1 MDWEKSDFLR
11 MCICSVCDV
20 SLILKV
26 RMKERD
32 RRGKWENMGGRGTF
46 AYRLLF
52 QTHLLNEFYA
62 YTETNHLQYTKP
74 QKF

>member
-1 MDWEKSDFLR
+1 
-11 MCICSVCDV
+11 
-20 SLILKV
+20 
-26 RMKERD
+26 MKERD

-52 QTHLLNEFYA
+52 QTHLLDEFYA
-62 YTETNHLQYTKP
+62 YTENNHLQYTKP

>member
-1 MDWEKSDFLR
+1 

-26 RMKERD
+26 VMKEKD
-32 RRGKWENMGGRGTF
+32 RRGKGEKMGGRGTF

-52 QTHLLNEFYA
+52 QAHLLDEFYT
-62 YTETNHLQYTKP
+62 YTENNHLQYTKL
-74 QKF
+74 QKI